1 VLSDLDLGMNIW
13 MSPAFSYPDEP
24 MRRGKVLSAD
34 DLSRLGR
41 FVRFEDPEGDGVG
54 ARTLPGNPHPLAAQ
68 LSRGTSHNAQ
78 NVYSEKPADWVANM
92 ERLARKHE
100 TARKLVPQPLIELRL
115 CAEVGIIGMGSSEAA
130 ISEARD
136 MLQAQ
141 GVETSFMRVRAL
153 PLGEP
158 ARIFIESHP
167 RIIVVELNH
176 DGQLRQLLQ
185 LHCPAQAARIQSVAY
200 NDGLPLTAQFVAER
214 IAAIVDGI

>member
-1 VLSDLDLGMNIW
+1 MNVW
-13 MSPAFSYPDEP
+13 MSPPFAYPDGP

-68 LSRGTSHNAQ
+68 LSRGTGHNER
-78 NVYSEKPADWVANM
+78 NIYSEQPADWVANM
-92 ERLARKHE
+92 DRLARKHE
-100 TARKLVPQPLIELRL
+100 TARKLVPQPMLELRP
-115 CAEVGIIGMGSSEAA
+115 CAELGIVCMGSSEAA
-130 ISEARD
+130 IAEARD
-136 MLQAQ
+136 MLRAQ

-158 ARIFIESHP
+158 ARIFVEAHP

-185 LHCPAQAARIQSVAY
+185 LHCPAHAARIESVAY
-200 NDGLPLTAQFVAER
+200 NDGLPLTAEFVAGR
-214 IAAIVDGI
+214 IRDML